1 MTLDNPVPAGA
12 AVIAL
17 AYARALRAHGH
28 EVHLVHGPARLG
40 PSSGGESVVGAFEA
54 LGCTARQTVPF
65 SARHLVRSVVV
76 VARQIRRHRA
86 DVVIG
91 TMLTDRY
98 AAALAG
104 LITRRRRVAVIQCAT
119 DFPKYAAPR
128 LKEAVYAWLLRRSH
142 RVIAVAPHVGA
153 QAVERHHVPAERVS
167 VVLNGIDLAEVDR
180 RVQSG
185 DRTPTDLGGAPGG
198 ELFVA
203 VARIT
208 PHKGQH
214 RLLDALATLA
224 DHPTPWHLAI
234 IGEHE
239 LERGSDYAAEVRA
252 QVTRLGLDR
261 RVSFLGWRSDV
272 PELLA
277 AADTFVMPSER
288 EGWSLALVEA
298 MVAGLTMVITDCAG
312 RPDGFVDGL
321 HGWIVASGDT
331 AALREGLR
339 QRLDMPADA
348 VAASRAAVTALAAQY
363 DVTTMGER
371 FVELIEQAAR

>member
-12 AVIAL
+12 AVVAL
-17 AYARALRAHGH
+17 AYARALRTHGH

-40 PSSGGESVVGAFEA
+40 PTTGGESVVAAFEA
-54 LGCTARQTVPF
+54 LGCTTHQTVPF
-65 SARHLVRSVVV
+65 SARHLVRCVAV
-76 VARQIRRHRA
+76 VARHTRRHRA
-86 DVVIG
+86 EVVIG

-119 DFPKYAAPR
+119 DFPRYSAPR
-128 LKEAVYAWLLRRSH
+128 LKEAVYAWLVRRSH

-153 QAVERHHVPAERVS
+153 QAVERHRVPAERVS

-180 RVQSG
+180 RVLAS
-185 DRTPTDLGGAPGG
+185 DRTATDLGGAEGDV
-198 ELFVA
+198 LIVA
-203 VARIT
+203 VARIA

-214 RLLDALATLA
+214 RLLDALAALA
-224 DHPTPWHLAI
+224 DHPTPWHLAV

-239 LERGSDYAAEVRA
+239 RERGSGYAAEVMA

-261 RVSFLGWRSDV
+261 RVSFLGWRNDV

-288 EGWSLALVEA
+288 EGWSLALLEA
-298 MVAGLTMVITDCAG
+298 MVAGLTIVITDCAG

-321 HGWIVASGDT
+321 HGWVVASGDT

-339 QRLDMPADA
+339 QRLDMPPAA
-348 VAASRAAVTALAAQY
+348 VAASRAAVTTLAAQY
-363 DVTTMGER
+363 DITTAGDR